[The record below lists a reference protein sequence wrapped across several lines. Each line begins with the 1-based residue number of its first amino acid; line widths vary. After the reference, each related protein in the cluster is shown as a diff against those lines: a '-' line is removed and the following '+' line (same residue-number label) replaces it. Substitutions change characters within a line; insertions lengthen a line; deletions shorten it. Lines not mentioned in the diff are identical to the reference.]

1 MALYRLLQ
9 NSALR
14 PEEIERLKAAYEQT
28 LVTLGLKNR
37 TDPITQIVADK
48 IIEIGRTGIKDPGE
62 ISKRA
67 IEAIGK

>member
-9 NSALR
+9 NSTLR